1 MSIRT
6 KLLLVLVAFAILPMF
21 IAFGVGQVSTRFV
34 GARLTEKTQIE
45 LVREAEARL
54 LQYVNGAAALA
65 GSEALT
71 VNLLVVAQANAYAAL
86 LEQQGSL
93 DESSNTMYLLTEDMV
108 GEPPFPLGPDP
119 EAPER
124 LVTFDAMSVYLAPD
138 VDAAAVAN
146 DLLHQRSMFDTY
158 RELRQYHDTL
168 IFAQYTATAT
178 GTHSAFPGHGGYP
191 RGYDPRQRQW
201 YQMSAQG
208 MSPHGP
214 DGVSWSP
221 PMRDAVTRRAVLAV
235 SAPIRD
241 TEGNVVAVTAADV
254 LVAELLDGLKQP
266 PGWTSEQNLFVVSL
280 LGDDPAVGD
289 TAMEIYAQRSYD
301 DGEVDWQHSIEL
313 ETFRFDDDEESRAL
327 VASIGDGQAGVVRS
341 MRNGREVLAA
351 YSPII
356 SGGEETAAALICT
369 TPFTDVVAIAD
380 DIDERFS
387 VVTVSQLVTN
397 ASIAVLVLGVV
408 VLFAFRGS
416 RAVSEPVQELAST
429 AARIASGDL
438 DARAQVK
445 SGDELGS
452 LAQTF
457 NEMVPKLQDRM
468 QLRQSLDLAMEVQ
481 QSLLPS
487 AAPSVPGVD
496 VDGRSIYCD
505 ETGGD
510 YYDFLVVEEIE
521 GERLGVVVGDVTG
534 HGIAAALLMTTARAL
549 LRSRLE
555 QPGSIAEQ
563 VQDINRHL
571 SEGNQHG
578 RFMTF
583 CYLMLDRPSG
593 SLRWVLAGHDPPI
606 LRDAKTGEFSELA
619 GGGGIP
625 LGVDGTW
632 EYDELGRD
640 GLQPGDVVVIG
651 TDGIWEARNEA
662 NEMFGKDRLR
672 DVIRDAHEGSASEIC
687 DAVVQAVVDFRG
699 RTPQGDDIT
708 LVVLKGT
715 GGAGQR

>member
-21 IAFGVGQVSTRFV
+21 IAFVVGQVSTRFV
-34 GARLTEKTQIE
+34 GARLTEKTQVE
-45 LVREAEARL
+45 LVSEAEARL

-71 VNLLVVAQANAYAAL
+71 VNLMVVAQANAYAAL
-86 LEQQGSL
+86 LEQQGAFDDAS
-93 DESSNTMYLLTEDMV
+93 DVMYLLTDDMD

-124 LVTFDAMSVYLAPD
+124 LVTFDAMSIYLVAD
-138 VDAAAVAN
+138 LDASEVTR
-146 DLLHQRSMFDTY
+146 DLQQQQGMFVTY
-158 RELRQYHDTL
+158 RELRQYHDAL
-168 IFAQYTATAT
+168 IFAQYTATAS
-178 GTHSAFPGHGGYP
+178 GTHSAYPGHGGYP
-191 RGYDPRQRQW
+191 RGYDPRERQW
-201 YQMSAQG
+201 YQMAAEG

-214 DGVSWSP
+214 DGVAWSP

-235 SAPIRD
+235 SAPIRN

-280 LGDDPAVGD
+280 IGEDPTVGD
-289 TAMEIYAQRSYD
+289 TALEIYAQRSYD
-301 DGEVDWQHSIEL
+301 DGETDWRHSIEL
-313 ETFRFDDDEESRAL
+313 ETFRFDDDESSRVL
-327 VASIGDGQAGVVRS
+327 VASIGDGQAGVVRG
-341 MRNGREVLAA
+341 MRNGRDVLCA
-351 YSPII
+351 YAPIV

-369 TPFTDVVAIAD
+369 TPFSDVIAIAD
-380 DIDERFS
+380 GIDERFS
-387 VVTVSQLVTN
+387 DVTVSQLITN
-397 ASIAVLVLGVV
+397 ASIAVVVLGVV

-416 RAVSEPVQELAST
+416 RAVSEPVQDLAST

-438 DARAQVK
+438 DARAQVT

-452 LAQTF
+452 LARTF

-487 AAPSVPGVD
+487 AAPRVPGVD

-510 YYDFLVVEEIE
+510 YYDFLLVEAIE

-549 LRSRLE
+549 LRSRLD

-583 CYLMLDRPSG
+583 CYLMMDRVSG

-606 LRDAKTGEFSELA
+606 LYEARTDTFSELG

-640 GLQPGDVVVIG
+640 GIETGDVVVIG

-662 NEMFGKDRLR
+662 AEMFGKDRLR
-672 DVIRDAHEGSASEIC
+672 DVIRDAHAGSASEIC

-715 GGAGQR
+715 GDAAQR